1 MRPPP
6 GYPFEGDLRERPAP
20 PGEPDDQHNRVGLAA
35 FIVTFV
41 AAMSG
46 VGFLLAALLV
56 AEAHRAAALSHPQG
70 EAMGSSGNGAEESTS
85 SERLVDEP
93 LALTPPI
100 ARNIPVFPARF
111 LEGCGPDDLDAIEAG
126 LNLAIAHGAP
136 IYNSG
141 DAEGC
146 ATSYDHAAQELA
158 GALPATCKGPADALS
173 LGRTSA
179 SGLSSQTARAWAL
192 RDTFDGLL
200 EVVDRSRTAGGL
212 SL

>member
-6 GYPFEGDLRERPAP
+6 GYPFEGDLAEKPPAP
-20 PGEPDDQHNRVGLAA
+20 GELEGEPSRVGLAA

-56 AEAHRAAALSHPQG
+56 AEAHRAAALSHAQG
-70 EAMGSSGNGAEESTS
+70 ETMGASGNGAEEPAST
-85 SERLVDEP
+85 ERLVDEP
-93 LALTPPI
+93 LTLTPPI

-111 LEGCGPDDLDAIEAG
+111 LEGCGPDDLDAIENA
-126 LNLAIAHGAP
+126 LNLAISRGAP
-136 IYNSG
+136 LYNSG

-158 GALPATCKGPADALS
+158 RALPQTCSGPTDALS
-173 LGRTSA
+173 TGRASA
-179 SGLSSQTARAWAL
+179 SGLSSQMARAWAL

-200 EVVDRSRTAGGL
+200 EVVNRSRTGGGL